1 MGYIVIGCIQTKV
14 RIFLAYQSFTSSKS
28 IGDGIV
34 YCKASHLL
42 DCVEFN
48 DALNL
53 PLTAA
58 AKHAA
63 MALQPQPFYT
73 EQVGLK
79 PIKEV
84 GLYENYGPVIPTQ
97 FHAETCPYPSMESWV
112 VVKKL
117 YPIGT
122 MIEKDFDGTKFL
134 GEVTE
139 FDPQARTYTV
149 YYKEDNTTEEMT
161 HYYI

>member
-1 MGYIVIGCIQTKV
+1 M
-14 RIFLAYQSFTSSKS
+14 FASSES

-34 YCKASHLL
+34 YCKAFHLL
-42 DCVEFN
+42 NCVEFN

-79 PIKEV
+79 PIKKV
-84 GLYENYGPVIPTQ
+84 SLYENYGHMEI
-97 FHAETCPYPSMESWV
+97 CPYPSMESWI

-134 GEVTE
+134 GVVTKI
-139 FDPQARTYTV
+139 DPQARMYTI

-161 HYYI
+161 HCYIKKLLHKDEMKKYPIGTKIKK